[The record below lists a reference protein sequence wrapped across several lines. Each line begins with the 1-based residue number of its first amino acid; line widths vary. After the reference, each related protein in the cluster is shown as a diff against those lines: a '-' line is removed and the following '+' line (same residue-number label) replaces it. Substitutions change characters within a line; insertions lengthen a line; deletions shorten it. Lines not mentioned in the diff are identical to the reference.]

1 MSLLID
7 ILSGN
12 NIQLYSGFGHWYE
25 FWHDIFNYQYD
36 DKKKK
41 KKIISTSTFKFCS
54 RWTIITHNSLKK
66 EISVIT

>member
-41 KKIISTSTFKFCS
+41 K
-54 RWTIITHNSLKK
+54 L
-66 EISVIT
+66 SVHLLLNFVVDGQ